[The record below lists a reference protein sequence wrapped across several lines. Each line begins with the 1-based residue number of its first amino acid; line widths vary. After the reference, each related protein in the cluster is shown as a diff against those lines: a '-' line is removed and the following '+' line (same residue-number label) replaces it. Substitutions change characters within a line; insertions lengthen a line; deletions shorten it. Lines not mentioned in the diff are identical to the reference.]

1 MVTSM
6 DTPAKSDPLRQRAYV
21 GWKVDFVVKTLD
33 ALRIIRVE
41 TAVTP

>member
-1 MVTSM
+1 M